1 MIPLSP
7 ATTSNGEE
15 LAVDVQ
21 ELLTGLYSEQGRQ
34 DPYPWYADLHRLGPV
49 SAVPARAEHRTVAAV
64 AVGYD
69 LVDGL
74 LRDPEWTK
82 QPPPGWEEQEILRTF
97 QTSMMFINPPDHTR
111 MRHVFSR
118 TFTPRRLGAL
128 EPVILRVVDDLL
140 DRMAAAGDSPVD
152 FVADFAYPI
161 PALVMAEFIGI
172 PAGELA
178 WYRERVDWID
188 EFMDVAGKTP
198 QRLTAANTAA
208 QELRAFYRELIGHR
222 RRAPGD
228 DLISALVEAM
238 DAGGMELTE
247 DELISNLIVLFN
259 ASFVTTVY
267 MFSNGLPLLL
277 AHPETV
283 TALPTDATLAKG
295 CVDEVL
301 RLQSP
306 VHFLARAA
314 PADTVLDG
322 VPVAKDDNVLILI
335 GAANRDPARFPD
347 PDSFDPTR
355 SGPPSLSFGV
365 GLHFCLGAAVA
376 RLEGRL
382 ALPRLFARFPALT
395 VTETPTYS
403 GSLFLRGI
411 DKMLVS
417 TGG

>member
-1 MIPLSP
+1 M
-7 ATTSNGEE
+7 
-15 LAVDVQ
+15 DVG

-34 DPYPWYADLHRLGPV
+34 DPYPWYAGLHRLGPV
-49 SAVPARAEHRTVAAV
+49 SGVPPRAEHRTVAAV

-74 LRDPEWTK
+74 LRDPRWTK
-82 QPPPGWEEQEILRTF
+82 QPPPGWQEQEILRTF

-111 MRHVFSR
+111 MRHVFSGA
-118 TFTPRRLGAL
+118 FTPRRLGAL
-128 EPVILRVVDDLL
+128 EPVILRVVDGLL
-140 DRMAAAGDSPVD
+140 DRMADAGGGVVD

-172 PAGELA
+172 PAADLA
-178 WYRERVDWID
+178 WYRERVERID
-188 EFMDVAGKTP
+188 EFLDVAGKTP
-198 QRLTAANTAA
+198 QRLAAANTAA
-208 QELRAFYRELIGHR
+208 QELRVFYRELLAHR
-222 RRAPGD
+222 RRTPAD
-228 DLISALVEAM
+228 DLLSGLVEAL
-238 DAGGMELTE
+238 DAGGVELTE
-247 DELISNLIVLFN
+247 EELVSNLIVLFN

-277 AHPETV
+277 AHPEV
-283 TALPTDATLAKG
+283 VAALPADETLAQG

-301 RLQSP
+301 RLESP

-314 PADTVLDG
+314 PEDTVLGG
-322 VPVAKDDNVLILI
+322 VPVARDDNVLIII

-347 PDSFDPTR
+347 PDAFDPTR
-355 SGPPSLSFGV
+355 PGPPSLAFGV
-365 GLHFCLGAAVA
+365 GLHFCLGAAVS

-382 ALPRLFARFPALT
+382 ALPRLFARFPRLA
-395 VTETPTYS
+395 VTETPAYS

-411 DKMLVS
+411 DKLLVS

>member
-1 MIPLSP
+1 M
-7 ATTSNGEE
+7 
-15 LAVDVQ
+15 DVE

-34 DPYPWYADLHRLGPV
+34 DPYPWYAGLHRLGPI

-97 QTSMMFINPPDHTR
+97 QTSMMFVNPPDHTR

-128 EPVILRVVDDLL
+128 EPVILRVVDELL
-140 DRMAAAGDSPVD
+140 DRMADAADGVVD

-172 PAGELA
+172 PAGELP
-178 WYRERVDWID
+178 WYRERVERID
-188 EFMDVAGKTP
+188 EFLDVAGKTP
-198 QRLTAANTAA
+198 QRLAAANAAA
-208 QELRAFYRELIGHR
+208 QELRVFYRELLGHR
-222 RRAPGD
+222 RRVPGD
-228 DLISALVEAM
+228 DLLSDLVEAL
-238 DAGGMELTE
+238 DSGEVELTE

-283 TALPTDATLAKG
+283 AALPTDDTLAQG

-301 RLQSP
+301 RLASP

-314 PADTVLDG
+314 PADTVLGG
-322 VPVAKDDNVLILI
+322 VPVAKDDNVLIMI
-335 GAANRDPARFPD
+335 GAANRDPARFPA
-347 PDSFDPTR
+347 PDTFDATR
-355 SGPPSLSFGV
+355 PGPPSLAFGV
-365 GLHFCLGAAVA
+365 GLHFCLGAAVS

-382 ALPRLFARFPALT
+382 ALPRLFARFPTLT

-411 DKMLVS
+411 DKLLVS

>member
-1 MIPLSP
+1 M
-7 ATTSNGEE
+7 T
-15 LAVDVQ
+15 VQ
-21 ELLTGLYSEQGRQ
+21 ELLTGLYSEEGRQ
-34 DPYPWYADLHRLGPV
+34 NPYPWYAELHRLGPV
-49 SAVPARAEHRTVAAV
+49 NAVPPRAEHKTVAAV

-69 LVDGL
+69 VIDEV

-82 QPPPGWEEQEILRTF
+82 QPPPGWQEQEILRTF
-97 QTSMMFINPPDHTR
+97 QTSMMFVNPPDHTR

-118 TFTPRRLGAL
+118 TFTARRLGAL
-128 EPVILRVVDDLL
+128 EPVIVRVVDDLL
-140 DRMAAAGDSPVD
+140 DRMADAGNSVVD

-172 PAGELA
+172 PAGQLA

-188 EFMDVAGKTP
+188 EFLDVAGKTP
-198 QRLTAANTAA
+198 ERLAAANTAA
-208 QELRAFYRELIGHR
+208 EELRVFYRELLAHR
-222 RRAPGD
+222 RRTPGD
-228 DLISALVEAM
+228 DLLSGLVEAL
-238 DAGGMELTE
+238 DSGEVELTE

-277 AHPETV
+277 SHPETV
-283 TALPTDATLAKG
+283 AALPADEKLTQG

-301 RLQSP
+301 RLESP

-314 PADTVLDG
+314 PRDTELAG
-322 VPVAKDDNVLILI
+322 VPVAQDDNVLIII
-335 GAANRDPARFPD
+335 GAANRDPASFPE
-347 PDSFDPTR
+347 PDVFDPTR
-355 SGPPSLSFGV
+355 PGPPSLAFGV
-365 GLHFCLGAAVA
+365 GLHFCLGAAVS

-382 ALPRLFARFPALT
+382 ALPRLFARFPGLT

-411 DKMLVS
+411 DKLLVS

>member
-1 MIPLSP
+1 M
-7 ATTSNGEE
+7 T
-15 LAVDVQ
+15 VD

-34 DPYPWYADLHRLGPV
+34 NPYPWYAGLHRLGPV

-69 LVDGL
+69 LVDRL

-82 QPPPGWEEQEILRTF
+82 QPPPGWEEQEILRAF
-97 QTSMMFINPPDHTR
+97 QTSMMFVNPPEHTR
-111 MRHVFSR
+111 MRHVFAH
-118 TFTPRRLGAL
+118 TFTPRRLDAL
-128 EPVILRVVDDLL
+128 RPVILRVVDDLL
-140 DRMAAAGDSPVD
+140 DRMADAGDTVVD

-172 PAGELA
+172 PTAELA
-178 WYRERVDWID
+178 WYRERVERID
-188 EFMDVAGKTP
+188 EFLDVAGKTP
-198 QRLTAANTAA
+198 QRLAAANTAA
-208 QELRAFYRELIGHR
+208 QELRVFYRELLAHR
-222 RRAPGD
+222 RRAPTD
-228 DLISALVEAM
+228 DLLSGLVEAL
-238 DAGGMELTE
+238 DAGGVELTE
-247 DELISNLIVLFN
+247 EELVSNLIVLFN

-283 TALPTDATLAKG
+283 AALPTDDALARG

-301 RLQSP
+301 RLESP

-322 VPVAKDDNVLILI
+322 VPVAADDNVLIMI

-347 PDSFDPTR
+347 PDTFDPTR
-355 SGPPSLSFGV
+355 PGPPSLAFGV
-365 GLHFCLGAAVA
+365 GLHFCLGAAVS

-382 ALPRLFARFPALT
+382 ALPRLLARFPALR

-411 DKMLVS
+411 DELLVS
-417 TGG
+417 TSG

>member
-1 MIPLSP
+1 MT
-7 ATTSNGEE
+7 A
-15 LAVDVQ
+15 Q
-21 ELLTGLYSEQGRQ
+21 ELLTGLYSEEGRQ
-34 DPYPWYADLHRLGPV
+34 NPYPWYAGLHTLGPV

-82 QPPPGWEEQEILRTF
+82 QPPPGWQEQEILRTF
-97 QTSMMFINPPDHTR
+97 QTSMMFVNPPDHTR

-128 EPVILRVVDDLL
+128 EPVILRVVDELL
-140 DRMAAAGDSPVD
+140 DRMADAGNAVVD
-152 FVADFAYPI
+152 FVEDFAYPV

-172 PAGELA
+172 PAAELA
-178 WYRERVDWID
+178 WYRERVEWID
-188 EFMDVAGKTP
+188 EFLDVAGKTP
-198 QRLTAANTAA
+198 ERLAAANTAA
-208 QELRAFYRELIGHR
+208 EELRVFYRELLAHR
-222 RRAPGD
+222 RRVPGD
-228 DLISALVEAM
+228 DLLSGLVEAL
-238 DAGGMELTE
+238 DSGEVELTE
-247 DELISNLIVLFN
+247 EELVSNLIVLFN

-267 MFSNGLPLLL
+267 MFSNGVPLLL

-283 TALPTDATLAKG
+283 AAMPTDDKLTVG
-295 CVDEVL
+295 CVDEAL
-301 RLQSP
+301 RLESP

-314 PADTVLDG
+314 PADMVLGD
-322 VPVAKDDNVLILI
+322 VPVAQGDNVLIII

-347 PDSFDPTR
+347 PDVFDPTR
-355 SGPPSLSFGV
+355 PGPPSLAFGV
-365 GLHFCLGAAVA
+365 GLHFCLGAAVS

-382 ALPRLFARFPALT
+382 ALPRLFARFPELT

-411 DKMLVS
+411 DKLLVS

>member
-1 MIPLSP
+1 M
-7 ATTSNGEE
+7 T
-15 LAVDVQ
+15 VQ
-21 ELLTGLYSEQGRQ
+21 DLLTGLYSEEGRQ
-34 DPYPWYADLHRLGPV
+34 NPYPWYAGLHRFGPV

-69 LVDGL
+69 LIDGL

-82 QPPPGWEEQEILRTF
+82 QPPPGWQEHEILRTF
-97 QTSMMFINPPDHTR
+97 QTSMMFVNPPDHTR

-128 EPVILRVVDDLL
+128 EPVIVRVVDELL
-140 DRMAAAGDSPVD
+140 DRMADAGSDVVD

-172 PAGELA
+172 PVKDLV
-178 WYRERVDWID
+178 WYRERVERID
-188 EFMDVAGKTP
+188 ELLDVAGKTP
-198 QRLTAANTAA
+198 QRLAAANAA
-208 QELRAFYRELIGHR
+208 AEELRVFYRELLAHR
-222 RRAPGD
+222 RRSPGD
-228 DLISALVEAM
+228 DLLSGLVEAL
-238 DAGGMELTE
+238 DSGEVELTE
-247 DELISNLIVLFN
+247 DELVSNLIVLFN

-283 TALPTDATLAKG
+283 AALPGDQELTTG

-301 RLQSP
+301 RLESP

-322 VPVAKDDNVLILI
+322 VPVARDDDVLIII
-335 GAANRDPARFPD
+335 GAANRDPARFAD
-347 PDSFDPTR
+347 PDAFDPTR
-355 SGPPSLSFGV
+355 PGPPSLAFGV
-365 GLHFCLGAAVA
+365 GPHFCLGAAVS

-382 ALPRLFARFPALT
+382 ALPRLFARFPDLT

-411 DKMLVS
+411 DKLLIS

>member
-1 MIPLSP
+1 M
-7 ATTSNGEE
+7 T
-15 LAVDVQ
+15 VQ
-21 ELLTGLYSEQGRQ
+21 ELLTGLYSEEGRQ
-34 DPYPWYADLHRLGPV
+34 NPYPWYADLHRLGPV
-49 SAVPARAEHRTVAAV
+49 SAVPPRAEHKTVAAV
-64 AVGYD
+64 TVGYD
-69 LVDGL
+69 VIDEV

-82 QPPPGWEEQEILRTF
+82 QPPPGWQEQEILRTF
-97 QTSMMFINPPDHTR
+97 QTSMMFVNPPDHTR

-128 EPVILRVVDDLL
+128 EPVIVRVVDDLL
-140 DRMAAAGDSPVD
+140 DRMADAGNSVVD

-172 PAGELA
+172 PAGQLA

-188 EFMDVAGKTP
+188 EFLDVAGKTP
-198 QRLTAANTAA
+198 ERLAAANTAA
-208 QELRAFYRELIGHR
+208 EELRVFYRELVAHR
-222 RRAPGD
+222 RRTPGD
-228 DLISALVEAM
+228 DLLSALVEAL
-238 DAGGMELTE
+238 DSGEVELTE

-283 TALPTDATLAKG
+283 AALPADETLTQG

-301 RLQSP
+301 RLESP

-314 PADTVLDG
+314 PRDTELAG
-322 VPVAKDDNVLILI
+322 VPVAQDDNVLIII
-335 GAANRDPARFPD
+335 GAANRDPARFPE
-347 PDSFDPTR
+347 PDVFDPTR
-355 SGPPSLSFGV
+355 PGPPSLAFGV
-365 GLHFCLGAAVA
+365 GLHYCLGAAVS

-382 ALPRLFARFPALT
+382 ALPRLFARFPGLT

-411 DKMLVS
+411 DKLLVS

>member
-1 MIPLSP
+1 MDV
-7 ATTSNGEE
+7 EE
-15 LAVDVQ
+15 I
-21 ELLTGLYSEQGRQ
+21 LTGLYSEQGRQ
-34 DPYPWYADLHRLGPV
+34 DPYPWYAQLHRLGPV
-49 SAVPARAEHRTVAAV
+49 SAVPARPEHPTVAAV

-74 LRDPEWTK
+74 LRAAEWTK

-128 EPVILRVVDDLL
+128 EPVILRVVDELL
-140 DRMAAAGDSPVD
+140 DRMADAGDGVVD

-172 PAGELA
+172 PAGELP
-178 WYRERVDWID
+178 WYRECVERID
-188 EFMDVAGKTP
+188 EFLDVAGKTP
-198 QRLTAANTAA
+198 QRLAAANAA
-208 QELRAFYRELIGHR
+208 ARDLGVFYRELLGHR
-222 RRAPGD
+222 RRVPGD
-228 DLISALVEAM
+228 DLLSGLVEAL
-238 DAGGMELTE
+238 DSGEVELTE
-247 DELISNLIVLFN
+247 EELISNLIVLFN

-283 TALPTDATLAKG
+283 AALPTDATLATG

-301 RLQSP
+301 RLASP

-314 PADTVLDG
+314 PADTALDG
-322 VPVAKDDNVLILI
+322 VPVAKDANVLIMI
-335 GAANRDPARFPD
+335 GAANRDPARFPA
-347 PDSFDPTR
+347 PDTFDPTR
-355 SGPPSLSFGV
+355 SGPASLAFGA
-365 GLHFCLGAAVA
+365 GLHFCLGAAVS

-382 ALPRLFARFPALT
+382 ALPRLFARFPALA

-411 DKMLVS
+411 DKLLVS